1 MAARE
6 LVLVRVLIWRKFFT
20 LAPLLA
26 SRAVSR
32 VSFSS
37 HSGAAPSDP
46 VERASVAAADSAV
59 K

>member
-6 LVLVRVLIWRKFFT
+6 LVLVRVLIWRKFFMPE
-20 LAPLLA
+20 LVFA

-32 VSFSS
+32 LSFSS

-59 K
+59 L